1 LVEQR
6 TENPRVTSSSLVP
19 GKVPIKYHH
28 LNKMQFDFVYK
39 VYQIYRQNYSD
50 KNKLIAVSFGQ
61 DSISLLFFLFYIQ
74 QILLQPIHLLHC
86 NHFYHR
92 NNFYYVREGFKIS
105 YFINGNLMI
114 SCPINTITT
123 ETKQRSW
130 RQRIFKRSVE
140 LLNFNSIYLGHTKT
154 DKIETILFN
163 LFRGSGLQGLTTL
176 TNKSFHFEHQCFQK
190 SNKKLKLKINKI
202 KFIRPLLNS
211 SRHSLKLIIKNN
223 KIPNLIDFSNFNTN
237 FTRNKI
243 RLILIPL
250 LKIYFNKNIE
260 TQIERLSFQL
270 EIDNV
275 FYNNQVEQLL
285 KNKTKITRN
294 NFKNLPKAVQ
304 YRLLKKVITI
314 YSGREINFNL
324 ITKLQTK
331 I

>member
-1 LVEQR
+1 
-6 TENPRVTSSSLVP
+6 
-19 GKVPIKYHH
+19 
-28 LNKMQFDFVYK
+28 MQFDFVYK
-39 VYQIYRQNYSD
+39 VYQIYKQNYSD

-61 DSISLLFFLFYIQ
+61 DSVSLLFFLFYIQ
-74 QILLQPIHLLHC
+74 QTLLQPIHLLHC
-86 NHFYHR
+86 NHFYQKS
-92 NNFYYVREGFKIS
+92 NFYCVREGFKIS
-105 YFINGNLMI
+105 YFINGNLII
-114 SCPINTITT
+114 SCPIDTIPT

-140 LLNFNSIYLGHTKT
+140 LLDLNSIYLGHTKT

-176 TNKSFHFEHQCFQK
+176 PNQNLHFEQQCFQK
-190 SNKKLKLKINKI
+190 STKKLKLKINKV
-202 KFIRPLLNS
+202 KFIRPLLGS
-211 SRHSLKLIIKNN
+211 SRNSLKLIIKNN
-223 KIPNLIDFSNFNTN
+223 KIPHFIDFSNFNTN
-237 FTRNKI
+237 FTRNRI

-250 LKIYFNKNIE
+250 LKVYFNKNIE

-270 EIDNV
+270 EVDNS
-275 FYNNQVEQLL
+275 FYNSKVDQLL

-294 NFKNLPKAVQ
+294 NFKKLPKPIQ

-314 YSGREINFNL
+314 YSGRETNFNL